1 MKFGIDMGHN
11 APPDVGA
18 SGYAQE
24 DDLTKAVGTEVINQL
39 EALGYETVNCT
50 PRWAS
55 SVFDSLRKRVS
66 TANATGVDIYVSIHF
81 NAFNGR
87 ANGSEIYAVSAAGRR
102 IAQPVL
108 QEIINLGF
116 YNRGVRDG
124 SHLYVLKNTLMPA
137 ILIEGCFIDSRM
149 DMNRYNTPAMVRAIV
164 KGLTGQTTPDEGK
177 HPEQNEDILNLQKNL
192 NRFQIPD
199 KNGHE
204 LAEDGIWGPLT
215 ESALIR
221 FHDIMGINAQGKAGA
236 ATWKAIN
243 EIVIKPLLRPNHATG
258 KATRYVQYRVQTAI
272 DGIFGPLTAAAVER
286 YQARNHL
293 AVDGIVGPKTW
304 GALIG

>member
-55 SVFDSLRKRVS
+55 TVLDSLRKRVS

-137 ILIEGCFIDSRM
+137 ILIECCFLDSRM
-149 DMNRYNTPAMVRAIV
+149 DMERYNTPAMVRAIV
-164 KGLTGQTTPDEGK
+164 KGLTGETTPDDGDTGVS
-177 HPEQNEDILNLQKNL
+177 EDILTLQQYL

-199 KNGHE
+199 KNGNE
-204 LAEDGIWGPLT
+204 LAEDGIFGPLT
-215 ESALIR
+215 ASALTR
-221 FHDIMGINAQGKAGA
+221 FNDIMGINAQGRAGA

-243 EIVIKPLLRPNHATG
+243 EIAIKPLLRPNHATG

-286 YQARNHL
+286 FQEQNHL
-293 AVDGIVGPKTW
+293 AVDGIVGPQTW